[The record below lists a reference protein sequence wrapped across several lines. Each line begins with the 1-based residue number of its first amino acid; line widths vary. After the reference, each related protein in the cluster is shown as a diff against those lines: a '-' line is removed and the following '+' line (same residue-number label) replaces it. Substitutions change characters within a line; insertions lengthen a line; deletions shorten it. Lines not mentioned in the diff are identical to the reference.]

1 MRKVIGEAALG
12 RSVARSASKAAM
24 ISMTLILGAC
34 SQSGGEL
41 GLGLDND
48 KPKSVNIATASAAT
62 GSDAELEKA
71 TTYWGEQHA
80 KSPRDPKAAIAYAR
94 NLKALGRKAHALS
107 VLQSSYV
114 HAPDD
119 KDFLSEYGRLA
130 LDMGQVSTAEQLLIR
145 AEDPGKPD
153 WRLLSARGTV
163 HAKQGRVQEAI
174 EFFEKARNLAPD
186 QASVMNNLAMAYTMD
201 GQAARGEAL
210 LRQAAGSGS
219 VDPRVQQNLA
229 LVMGLQNKA
238 ATAEKPATS
247 SATVVASETAGGMP
261 VKAAAWDKPLPIETA
276 AAPVKVSQKAP
287 APVDPDEII
296 RRAMAAEHTKSAKP

>member
-1 MRKVIGEAALG
+1 MRKIIGEAAMG

-24 ISMTLILGAC
+24 ISITLILGAC
-34 SQSGGEL
+34 SQSGDGL
-41 GLGLDND
+41 NLGLDNE
-48 KPKSVNIATASAAT
+48 KPKSVDIATASAAT
-62 GSDAELEKA
+62 GSEAELEKA

-80 KSPRDPKAAIAYAR
+80 KNPRDPKAAIAYAR
-94 NLKALGRKAHALS
+94 NLKALGRKAQALS
-107 VLQSSYV
+107 VMQSSYV
-114 HAPDD
+114 HAPND
-119 KDFLSEYGRLA
+119 KEFLSEYGRLA

-145 AEDPGKPD
+145 ADDPGKPD

-174 EFFEKARNLAPD
+174 EYFEKARNLAPE
-186 QASVMNNLAMAYTMD
+186 QASVLNNLAMAYTMD

-219 VDPRVQQNLA
+219 VDPRVQQNLT
-229 LVMGLQNKA
+229 LVMGLQS
-238 ATAEKPATS
+238 KPATS
-247 SATVVASETAGGMP
+247 EKLSSPTVMASETAGAMP
-261 VKAAAWDKPLPIETA
+261 LKAAAWDKPLPIETA

-287 APVDPDEII
+287 VAVDPDEII